1 MSASEKKTSIAIYG
15 AGAIG
20 GHLGAMLSKAGFEV
34 SLIAR
39 GDHLKAIEQ
48 HGLRLIAQDQD
59 FITKPRVTDDPSQ
72 LGSHDYVIMSLK
84 SYQAPEV
91 VEQMQP
97 LLGENT
103 TVATAMNGIPWW
115 YFYKLPGQWEN
126 HRITSVDPEGKQWMS
141 IGPERAIG
149 CITYVASEVIEP
161 GVVKTISPS
170 YQYQIGE
177 PDGSESLRCKTLQ
190 RMIVSAGINCDI
202 RPSIRRDIWIKVMGN
217 VAYNPTSALTVA
229 HTGAMLDDPSMEQ
242 ILRKLMAEVL
252 AVGKALGAN
261 PEDRI
266 DARLNTTRER
276 AAAHKTSM
284 LQDLERGRSL
294 EIMPIIGATS
304 ELAQLVNV
312 ETPTIDTVLALVR
325 LRAKMTGQLPNV
337 PNNPPLKI

>member
-72 LGSHDYVIMSLK
+72 LGPHDYVIMSLK

-126 HRITSVDPEGKQWMS
+126 HRITSVDREGKQWMS

-149 CITYVASEVIEP
+149 CITYVASEVIQP

-242 ILRKLMAEVL
+242 VLRKLMAEVL

-337 PNNPPLKI
+337 PNNPPR

>member
-72 LGSHDYVIMSLK
+72 LGPHDYVIMSLK

-202 RPSIRRDIWIKVMGN
+202 IC
-217 VAYNPTSALTVA
+217 
-229 HTGAMLDDPSMEQ
+229 
-242 ILRKLMAEVL
+242 
-252 AVGKALGAN
+252 
-261 PEDRI
+261 
-266 DARLNTTRER
+266 
-276 AAAHKTSM
+276 
-284 LQDLERGRSL
+284 
-294 EIMPIIGATS
+294 
-304 ELAQLVNV
+304 
-312 ETPTIDTVLALVR
+312 
-325 LRAKMTGQLPNV
+325 
-337 PNNPPLKI
+337 